1 MRTTRYRNYITP
13 RLAEAGRILVQSR
26 PAAAVENATMENKQ
40 PIQIVLSFLDRING
54 HDVEGIC
61 SLLSSDHIFVDGLG
75 NKFSGIENLHKG
87 WASYFNWFPDYAISH
102 EDVLG
107 SGQIVL
113 LTGSARGTY
122 AVGGNLPTENHWEV
136 PSAWKAV
143 VRNAQIAEWHVYA
156 DNQPVRKIMGQINP

>member
-1 MRTTRYRNYITP
+1 M
-13 RLAEAGRILVQSR
+13 ESV
-26 PAAAVENATMENKQ
+26 AVENKQ
-40 PIQIVLSFLDRING
+40 PIEIALAFLDRINA

-61 SLLSSDHIFVDGLG
+61 SLLTSDHVFVDALG
-75 NKFSGIENLHKG
+75 NKFSGVENLRKG

-122 AVGGNLPTENHWEV
+122 AVGGKLPKENHWEV
-136 PSAWKAV
+136 PAAWKAV
-143 VRNAQIAEWHVYA
+143 VRNDQIAEWHVFA
-156 DNQPVRKIMGQINP
+156 DNQPVRKIMGQTNP

>member
-1 MRTTRYRNYITP
+1 LRQDVS
-13 RLAEAGRILVQSR
+13 LLQSR

-40 PIQIVLSFLDRING
+40 PIQIVLSFLDRINA

-61 SLLSSDHIFVDGLG
+61 SLLASDHIFVDGLG
-75 NKFSGIENLHKG
+75 NKFSGIENLRKG
-87 WASYFNWFPDYAISH
+87 WAGYFNWFPDYAISH

-122 AVGGNLPTENHWEV
+122 SVGGNLPTENHWEI
-136 PSAWKAV
+136 PTAWKAV
-143 VRNAQIAEWHVYA
+143 VRNDQIAEWHVFA

>member
-1 MRTTRYRNYITP
+1 
-13 RLAEAGRILVQSR
+13 
-26 PAAAVENATMENKQ
+26 MENKQ
-40 PIQIVLSFLDRING
+40 PIEIVLSFLEKINA

-61 SLLSSDHIFVDGLG
+61 SLMTSDHIFIDGLG
-75 NKFSGIENLHKG
+75 NRFGGIENLRKG
-87 WASYFNWFPDYAISH
+87 WASYFHWFPDYEISH

-107 SGQIVL
+107 SGLIVL

-156 DNQPVRKIMGQINP
+156 DNQPVRKIMGQINS

>member
-1 MRTTRYRNYITP
+1 M
-13 RLAEAGRILVQSR
+13 LQSR
-26 PAAAVENATMENKQ
+26 PAVAVENATMENKQ
-40 PIQIVLSFLDRING
+40 PIEIVLWFLEKINA

-61 SLLSSDHIFVDGLG
+61 SLMTSDHIFIDGLG
-75 NKFSGIENLHKG
+75 NRFGGIENLRKG
-87 WASYFNWFPDYAISH
+87 WASYFHWFPDYAISH

-107 SGQIVL
+107 SGLIVL

-136 PSAWKAV
+136 PAAWKAV
-143 VRNAQIAEWHVYA
+143 VRNGQIAEWHIYA